1 MAVVVESKTICKG
14 TLYFWR
20 QPVRGWLGG
29 KGVGGGLEI
38 CDVLADSIAF
48 ER

>member
-20 QPVRGWLGG
+20 PPVRGWLGG
-29 KGVGGGLEI
+29 KGGGLEI
-38 CDVLADSIAF
+38 CDVVADSVAF
-48 ER
+48 EQ